1 MLNTAMVTG
10 WGGTVRST
18 GAMVRRRGPRVQGRG
33 GGRALMR
40 LAPRSRKKTT
50 AAEKVVSPLHCMVS
64 H

>member
-33 GGRALMR
+33 GAGRLCARPPDLR
-40 LAPRSRKKTT
+40 NKTT
-50 AAEKVVSPLHCMVS
+50 AAGKVVSPLHCMVS